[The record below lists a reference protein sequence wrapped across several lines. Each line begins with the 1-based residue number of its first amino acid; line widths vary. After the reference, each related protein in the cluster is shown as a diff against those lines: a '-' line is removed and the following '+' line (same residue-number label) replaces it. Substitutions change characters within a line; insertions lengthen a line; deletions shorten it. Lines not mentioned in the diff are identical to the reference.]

1 VRRQVQRFLWGSRR
15 RAPADATDILERGRI
30 GSCAATEGVLR
41 YSSSGAVAYV
51 PAFSAT
57 IALSVVAAKK
67 ENLGCRLVK
76 QPDVTQNKSA

>member
-41 YSSSGAVAYV
+41 YSSSSGASAYV
-51 PAFSAT
+51 LAAT
-57 IALSVVAAKK
+57 IALSVVAAKN
-67 ENLGCRLVK
+67 ENLGRRLVK
-76 QPDVTQNKSA
+76 QPDVMQNKSA